1 MVFELMKQDLRQAM
15 KIYTKNEGFVFSTL
29 SHYALQIGYG
39 LKALQE
45 MQIIHADLKLDNVLM
60 SLNKSTAKICDF
72 GTSMEASKILV
83 TNNLQPRFYRAPEV
97 ILWGRDYDCQIDVW
111 SYGCMLYEL

>member
-1 MVFELMKQDLRQAM
+1 MR
-15 KIYTKNEGFVFSTL
+15 
-29 SHYALQIGYG
+29 
-39 LKALQE
+39 
-45 MQIIHADLKLDNVLM
+45 IIHADLKLDNVLM

-72 GTSMEASKILV
+72 GTSMEANKILV

-97 ILWGRDYDCQIDVW
+97 ILWGKDYDCQIDVW